1 LLDALKKVLKGNA
14 PDEKLEENA
23 PEAVLE
29 SATPLELT
37 NELSTQLTELAGVV
51 EALNS
56 VIAQKD
62 ALLAEMN
69 GKLEAL
75 SAYAADAEAKAAEVV
90 AQAKAKELTDKREM
104 LANVIGDDNANLD
117 ATFAAI
123 SGLDGESYALVV
135 SGFAASYAK
144 EAESVMFKEIGVSG
158 EAEASTDA
166 GESREMAILKQ
177 KYNKAS

>member
-51 EALNS
+51 ESLNS

-104 LANVIGDDNANLD
+104 LANVIGADNANLD

-144 EAESVMFKEIGVSG
+144 EAESVSFQEIGVSG
-158 EAEASTDA
+158 EAEVPAEAT
-166 GESREMAILKQ
+166 GLNVKQ
-177 KYNKAS
+177 YLSKKKEK